1 MAELSIENNPWSEA
15 GWKDQVNEWITKELT
30 HRGNVL
36 MGPIEEVQNTIWSYV
51 SKAPTSTGYYYF
63 KAVTTSL
70 SHEVPLTALLAEIA
84 LTFVPEVIA
93 ADTQRNWLLLRD
105 GGQTLKSVTRADGD
119 MTRWEEMVRHLARLQ
134 IQVIAQKERLLAA
147 GIFDRRLHVLPQLYS
162 EALENTP
169 LLLIGEG
176 GLREGELEQ
185 LHAFAPQV
193 HEMCEVLAAYHIPET
208 LHHDDLGAGNILVDG
223 ERYLFFDW
231 SESAV
236 AHPFFTLMIVL
247 RYAEAVFECGEETL
261 ERITT
266 AYLSCWT
273 EYEPLERLHEAFALA
288 LRLAKLCRAL
298 SWQHILGYLAPQQ
311 RGEHADAFPYWLQ
324 VFLGTEE

>member
-1 MAELSIENNPWSEA
+1 MKDISSGNTPWSEV
-15 GWKDQVNEWITKELT
+15 GWKEGANAWMTSELT
-30 HRGNVL
+30 RQGYT
-36 MGPIEEVQNTIWSYV
+36 MTGPVEEVQSTIWSYV
-51 SKAPTSTGYYYF
+51 SKVPTSTGYYYF

-70 SHEVPLTALLAEIA
+70 RHEVPLTALLAEIA
-84 LTFVPEVIA
+84 LPFVPEVVM

-105 GGQTLKSVTRADGD
+105 GGQTLRSVTRADGD

-134 IQVIAQKERLLAA
+134 IQVVPQQERLLAT
-147 GIFDRRLHVLPQLYS
+147 GTFDRRLHMLPQLYTQ
-162 EALENTP
+162 ALENTP

-193 HEMCEVLAAYHIPET
+193 REMCEKLATYRIPET
-208 LHHDDLGAGNILVDG
+208 LHHDDLGASNILVNG

-236 AHPFFTLMIVL
+236 AHPFFTLMIIL
-247 RYAEAVFECGEETL
+247 RYAEGVFACGEETL

-273 EYEPLERLHEAFALA
+273 EYEPMERLCEAFALA

-298 SWQHILGYLAPQQ
+298 SWQHILGHLALQQ
-311 RGEHADAFPYWLQ
+311 RGEHANAFPYWLQ